1 MASSDVRRT
10 GRTACYRIHVI
21 QNSEW
26 LVPLHYPVKDQPDR
40 DVRVLWGVTLLSD
53 TVKEERSTI

>member
-1 MASSDVRRT
+1 MRRT

-21 QNSEW
+21 QNSKW

>member
-1 MASSDVRRT
+1 MCGGLAKQHVT
-10 GRTACYRIHVI
+10 EYVI
-21 QNSEW
+21 QNSKW